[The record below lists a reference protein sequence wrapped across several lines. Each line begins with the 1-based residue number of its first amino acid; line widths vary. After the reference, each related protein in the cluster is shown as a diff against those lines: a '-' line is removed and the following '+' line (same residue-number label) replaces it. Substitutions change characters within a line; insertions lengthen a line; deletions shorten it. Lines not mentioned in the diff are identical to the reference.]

1 VSILEYIKVFR
12 PKVGSV
18 VQRTTLPGVNM
29 STEEKSDIQLS
40 EIKLELDPRFDP
52 IWDELIE
59 YYSLSTDDMLKK
71 SHDRYTLVM
80 DAARR
85 AREINA
91 VRQRYGTPRSVK
103 VTNVSLNEI
112 SQDRLI
118 EPRSAADMS
127 REIDDEMPE
136 AG

>member
-1 VSILEYIKVFR
+1 
-12 PKVGSV
+12 
-18 VQRTTLPGVNM
+18 M

-52 IWDELIE
+52 TWDDMLAS
-59 YYSLSTDDMLKK
+59 YSLSTDSMLKK

-85 AREINA
+85 APEINA
-91 VRQRYGTPRSVK
+91 VRQRYSTPRSVK

-112 SQDRLI
+112 SQERLI

-127 REIDDEMPE
+127 RELNDDALE
-136 AG
+136 AE